1 MSFIT
6 VFVQKNP
13 LISVIVFSFII
24 TFFLTFLYK
33 KLVDQNRLQEINEKQ
48 KQLREQLKQCN
59 DQQKAM
65 EIQKEMIQYSVESLK
80 MSFKPMIISF
90 IPMIIVLGLL
100 DKLYKSLNIKTILT
114 LFNKLELNWFW
125 IYVIFSFIF
134 SLILQ
139 KVMKSKPKKQ
149 TESKAKDLKTI

>member
-24 TFFLTFLYK
+24 TFFLTLLYK

-65 EIQKEMIQYSVESLK
+65 E
-80 MSFKPMIISF
+80 
-90 IPMIIVLGLL
+90 
-100 DKLYKSLNIKTILT
+100 
-114 LFNKLELNWFW
+114 
-125 IYVIFSFIF
+125 
-134 SLILQ
+134 
-139 KVMKSKPKKQ
+139 
-149 TESKAKDLKTI
+149 